1 MFLEAT
7 MKKTYFITIAENTQ
21 DKVGMIRGVS
31 VSAGSLHQAVT
42 KVAKMMT
49 KAQKHLEEREQVKA

>member
-1 MFLEAT
+1 

-21 DKVGMIRGVS
+21 DRVGMIRGVS